1 MVMSE
6 APEVRAAL
14 EEIES
19 TAAELCGQRNAI
31 TAQLVELVVRLDTD
45 DLWQSTGARSL
56 EHWVAWKCGMSN
68 QHAKDLVATAQR
80 AAALPETMAG
90 MAEGVISEDQVAVIA
105 RKAPEGMDHHFADL
119 ARSASVSQLRT
130 ALRIARQ
137 AQPPVPDPTPASD
150 PQPSDEDETSTP
162 APPVEPE
169 GDRQVSAW
177 FDEFGTWNARVQL
190 PAEEGA
196 YADQA
201 LRAHK
206 DALVQEW
213 KDARKAAKDAGIE
226 EISPPP
232 FPTLADAYL
241 RLCERGLDVA
251 ARERPHGDRTT
262 VILHLDVES
271 RAADL
276 HLGPALTEA
285 ERRYLCC
292 DATFETW
299 FERDGE
305 VIGAARVTRKIPRR
319 MRRALE
325 RRDRCCR
332 VPGCG
337 ATVGLHAH
345 HLIHWED
352 GGPTELWNLA
362 LVCPFHHRLHHRG
375 IITIRGPAHELEV
388 IDRRDRL
395 LSGASLA
402 RPPSGPFP
410 EAPPYRHVDGERA
423 QWKWYD
429 PPKVRT
435 PN

>member
-1 MVMSE
+1 MVMSDT
-6 APEVRAAL
+6 PEVRAAL

-19 TAAELCGQRNAI
+19 AAAELCGQRNAI
-31 TAQLVELVVRLDTD
+31 TAQLLELIIRLDTD
-45 DLWQSTGARSL
+45 DLWESTGARSL
-56 EHWVAWKCGMSN
+56 EHWVAWKCGMSSV
-68 QHAKDLVATAQR
+68 HARDLVTTAQR
-80 AAALPETMAG
+80 AAELPETMAG

-105 RKAPEGMDHHFADL
+105 RKAPDGMDHHFAEL
-119 ARSASVSQLRT
+119 ARSASVSQLHT

-137 AQPPVPDPTPASD
+137 THPPTPAPD
-150 PQPSDEDETSTP
+150 PEPSGEDETSTP

-169 GDRQVSAW
+169 GERQVSAW
-177 FDEFGTWNARVQL
+177 FDEFGTWNTRVQL

-232 FPTLADAYL
+232 FPTLADAFV
-241 RLCERGLDVA
+241 RMCEHGLDVA
-251 ARERPHGDRTT
+251 AAERPHGHRTK
-262 VILHLDVES
+262 VVLHVDADT
-271 RAADL
+271 RATEL
-276 HLGPALTEA
+276 HLGPALSEA
-285 ERRYLCC
+285 ERRYLTC
-292 DATFETW
+292 DATFEVW
-299 FERDGE
+299 VERNGLP
-305 VIGAARVTRKIPRR
+305 IGAGRTSREIPRR
-319 MRRALE
+319 LRRMLE

-337 ATVGLHAH
+337 ATAGLHAH

-352 GGPTELWNLA
+352 DGPTELWNLA
-362 LVCPFHHRLHHRG
+362 LICPFHHRLHHRG
-375 IITIRGPAHELEV
+375 LITIRGPADELTV
-388 IDRRDRL
+388 TDRRDRL
-395 LSGASLA
+395 LSGGSLA
-402 RPPSGPFP
+402 RPPTGPFP
-410 EAPPYRHVDGERA
+410 DAPCYRHVDGERA
-423 QWKWYD
+423 QRKWYD